1 MKTQNQNIY
10 KRAKASFYKG
20 RYKETIAII
29 KNAQINAEF
38 KDLSGKTSELQELL
52 EKATRNFVELNYNK
66 ALRYAYEKR
75 YSKVKALVDEVKKF
89 DLSPEQKKLFDIQD
103 IIDKSEKIIEDI
115 YNEALNFFN
124 SKDYIGTIY
133 TLEEIAKTNV
143 KSKELLKK
151 ATQALVEVFYSEI
164 LEYKN
169 KKNYYKVAELLAKSK
184 QFNFNKEQEKIFD
197 TFIRDVNNILE
208 TESRELYN
216 KANDCYNKN
225 DLQNAFRY
233 INDSHNLLNNEYNE
247 QFLEQILQLEQK
259 IVEAEAKLKAE
270 DYFDKALAILEY
282 KEQGKLEEARDYINN
297 AIELNCENPDCMAI
311 KTIIEFL
318 IDNNIDLSL
327 IDIVPQNG
335 GYAIVT
341 NIESVQSSYIE
352 ETSTEF
358 KTIILET
365 ATKKELLTIDGFDEE
380 KVKRF
385 IQERKNGKKYYD
397 LNTFAIDYELQPH
410 QMIMLEDK
418 LIFSQ
423 KPVNKIGRKVDF

>member
-20 RYKETIAII
+20 RYKEAIAII